1 MKGTL
6 RTTVGLCLVIGM
18 GLVVATAAA
27 SPVIN
32 GAKVNLGVFNDNPM
46 STRTVSNLYPTYL
59 SIQDENVT
67 GGGWANRHNFRLSD
81 NGGIGEAVFM
91 NADYFTFAADVT
103 MTSDGAIEGG
113 LNVSPWWSKEVDGVF
128 MINGSSGEIACFGGR
143 LPFYSFT
150 ANYALTYTKGTT
162 VRMGVIYNPNYLS
175 QSNPATIEYLYTVG
189 GTTYSS
195 GPLAFDKGTEA
206 EGYGIW
212 GMLDDARVGGYVQLV
227 NPTVLGKIEFA
238 NMVYT
243 PEPASLVLLGLSL
256 TLLRRR

>member
-6 RTTVGLCLVIGM
+6 RTTIGLCLLAGM
-18 GLVVATAAA
+18 GVAITMG

-32 GAKVNLGVFNDNPM
+32 GAVVNLGVFNDNPT
-46 STRTVSNLYPTYL
+46 STRTVSNLYPTSL

-91 NADYFTFAADVT
+91 NADPFAFAADVT

-128 MINGSSGEIACFGGR
+128 MINGTSGEIACFGGR
-143 LPFYSFT
+143 LPFFSFT
-150 ANYALTYTKGTT
+150 ASNGLHYTKGTT
-162 VRMGVIYNPNYLS
+162 VRMEVVYDPHSLT
-175 QSNPATIEYLYTVG
+175 QADPATIQYHYTVG
-189 GTTYSS
+189 GTTFTS
-195 GPLAFDKGTEA
+195 GPLAFDEGNGA
-206 EGYGIW
+206 EGYGTW

-227 NPTVLGKIEFA
+227 NPTTLGRIEFS

-243 PEPASLVLLGLSL
+243 PEPAGLALLGLGL
-256 TLLRRR
+256 ALLRRR